1 MYFPFF
7 IVKRFIF
14 SKKKSRFI
22 NLISTIS
29 ITGIAIGVA
38 TLIIAISVL
47 KGFEKTLTDKII
59 DFDSHIKITS
69 FKSILPDEQ
78 KNITFLKEHLKA
90 YDPQIVPFASKLVI
104 ISSKKRKE
112 GLNLIGIDK
121 DSNVPG
127 VIRNIVSGSFNL
139 SDSTYKNIVIG
150 KRLADKL
157 YLKVN
162 DRVTVFSL
170 NKDEIPSPQ
179 NLPNIGKFTVAG
191 IFESG
196 MSKFDDS
203 YAYTSLNEAQELF
216 GIGNNI
222 TGYDIKL
229 NDISKIDSLT
239 FYLAD
244 NMRYPHYVRNI
255 FQIYRNIFTWIQLQK
270 EPIPIVLALII
281 IVAVFNIIGTLLMI
295 VLEKTNEIGIL
306 KSIGANQKQ
315 IVSIFLL
322 EGLLIG
328 ITGILFGNLLAYTL
342 MKIQLEFNIITLPS
356 SVYFMSKVPL
366 LIVPESF
373 FLVSAVTIL
382 LCILASVIPSIIA
395 SRIKPI
401 SALRFS

>member
-14 SKKKSRFI
+14 SKKNSRFI
-22 NLISTIS
+22 NLISFIS

-59 DFDSHIKITS
+59 GFDSHIKITS
-69 FKSILPDEQ
+69 FRSILPDEKQ
-78 KNITFLKEHLKA
+78 NIKFLQEHLKA
-90 YDPQIVPFASKLVI
+90 YNPQIVPFASKLVI

-121 DSNVPG
+121 NSKIPG
-127 VIRNIVSGSFNL
+127 VIRNIVEGSFNL
-139 SDSTYKNIVIG
+139 SDTSTNNIVIG

-157 YLKVN
+157 YLKLN

-179 NLPNIGKFTVAG
+179 NLPNIQKFTVTG

-196 MSKFDDS
+196 MSKFDDA
-203 YAYTSLNEAQELF
+203 YAYISLKEAQQLF

-222 TGYDIKL
+222 NGYDIKL
-229 NDISKIDSLT
+229 SDISKIDSLT
-239 FYLAD
+239 YYLAD
-244 NMRYPHYVRNI
+244 HMRYPHHVRNI
-255 FQIYRNIFTWIQLQK
+255 FQIYRNIFTWIELQK

-295 VLEKTNEIGIL
+295 VLEKTNEVGIL
-306 KSIGANQKQ
+306 KSIGANRKQ
-315 IVSIFLL
+315 VVTIFLL
-322 EGLLIG
+322 EGMFLGLV
-328 ITGILFGNLLAYTL
+328 GILTGNILAYVL

-356 SVYFMSKVPL
+356 SIYFMSKVPL
-366 LIVPESF
+366 LILPDSF
-373 FLVSAVTIL
+373 ILISIVTIL
-382 LCILASVIPSIIA
+382 LCILASTIPSFIA
-395 SRIKPI
+395 SKIKPI
-401 SALRFS
+401 SALRFG

>member
-22 NLISTIS
+22 NLISFIS

-59 DFDSHIKITS
+59 GFDSHIKITS
-69 FKSILPDEQ
+69 FRSVLPDEQ
-78 KNITFLKEHLKA
+78 KNIAFLNEHLKA
-90 YDPQIVPFASKLVI
+90 YDPKIIPFASKLVI

-112 GLNLIGIDK
+112 GLNLIGVDK

-127 VIRNIVSGSFNL
+127 VVRNMVKGSFDL
-139 SDSTYKNIVIG
+139 SDSKNKNIIIG

-157 YLKVN
+157 YLKQN

-170 NKDEIPSPQ
+170 NNDEIPSPQ
-179 NLPNIGKFTVAG
+179 NLPNIAKFIVAG

-203 YAYTSLNEAQELF
+203 YAYISLSEAQELF

-239 FYLAD
+239 YYLAD
-244 NMRYPHYVRNI
+244 NLRYPHHVRNI
-255 FQIYRNIFTWIQLQK
+255 YQIYRNIFTWIELQK

-295 VLEKTNEIGIL
+295 VLEKTNEVGIL
-306 KSIGANQKQ
+306 KSIGASRKQ
-315 IVSIFLL
+315 VISIFLF
-322 EGLLIG
+322 EGIFLGFVG
-328 ITGILFGNLLAYTL
+328 IAAGNFLAYTL
-342 MKIQLEFNIITLPS
+342 MKIQLESNIITLPS

-366 LIVPESF
+366 LILPDSF
-373 FLVSAVTIL
+373 FLISIVTIL
-382 LCILASVIPSIIA
+382 LCIVASTVPGFIA
-395 SRIKPI
+395 SKIKPI

>member
-14 SKKKSRFI
+14 SKKNSRFI
-22 NLISTIS
+22 NLISFIS

-59 DFDSHIKITS
+59 GFDSHIKITS
-69 FKSILPDEQ
+69 FRSILPDE
-78 KNITFLKEHLKA
+78 KENIQFLQEHLKA
-90 YDPQIVPFASKLVI
+90 YNPQIVPFASKLVI

-121 DSNVPG
+121 ESKIPG
-127 VIRNIVSGSFNL
+127 VIRNIVEGSFNL
-139 SDSTYKNIVIG
+139 SDSSTNNIVIG

-157 YLKVN
+157 YLKLN

-179 NLPNIGKFTVAG
+179 NLPNIQKFTVAG

-196 MSKFDDS
+196 MSKFDDA
-203 YAYTSLNEAQELF
+203 YAYVSLKEAQQLF

-229 NDISKIDSLT
+229 SDISKIDSLT
-239 FYLAD
+239 YYLAD
-244 NMRYPHYVRNI
+244 HMRYPHHVRNI
-255 FQIYRNIFTWIQLQK
+255 FQIYRNIFTWIELQK

-295 VLEKTNEIGIL
+295 VLEKTNEVGIL
-306 KSIGANQKQ
+306 KSIGANRKQ
-315 IVSIFLL
+315 VVTIFLL
-322 EGLLIG
+322 EGIFLG
-328 ITGILFGNLLAYTL
+328 IVGILAGNILAYVL

-356 SVYFMSKVPL
+356 SIYFMSKVPL
-366 LIVPESF
+366 LILPDSF
-373 FLVSAVTIL
+373 ILISIVTIL
-382 LCILASVIPSIIA
+382 LCILASTIPSFIA
-395 SRIKPI
+395 SKIKPI
-401 SALRFS
+401 SALRFG

>member
-14 SKKKSRFI
+14 SKKNSRFI
-22 NLISTIS
+22 NLISFIS

-59 DFDSHIKITS
+59 GFDSHIKITS
-69 FKSILPDEQ
+69 FRSVLPDE
-78 KNITFLKEHLKA
+78 KENIQFLQEHLK
-90 YDPQIVPFASKLVI
+90 YYNPQIVPFASKLVI

-121 DSNVPG
+121 ESKIPG
-127 VIRNIVSGSFNL
+127 VIRNIVEGSFNL
-139 SDSTYKNIVIG
+139 SDSSTNNIVIG

-157 YLKVN
+157 YLKLN

-179 NLPNIGKFTVAG
+179 NLPNIQKFTVAG

-196 MSKFDDS
+196 MSKFDDA
-203 YAYTSLNEAQELF
+203 YAYVSLKEAQQLF

-229 NDISKIDSLT
+229 SDISKIDSLT
-239 FYLAD
+239 YYLAD
-244 NMRYPHYVRNI
+244 HMRYPHHVRNI
-255 FQIYRNIFTWIQLQK
+255 FQIYRNIFTWIELQK

-295 VLEKTNEIGIL
+295 VLEKTNEVGIL
-306 KSIGANQKQ
+306 KSIGANRKQ
-315 IVSIFLL
+315 VVTIFLL
-322 EGLLIG
+322 EGIFLG
-328 ITGILFGNLLAYTL
+328 IVGILAGNILAYVL

-356 SVYFMSKVPL
+356 SIYFMSKVPL
-366 LIVPESF
+366 LILPDSF
-373 FLVSAVTIL
+373 ILISIVTIL
-382 LCILASVIPSIIA
+382 LCILASTIPSFIA
-395 SRIKPI
+395 SKIKPI
-401 SALRFS
+401 SALRFG